1 MQAVTSLGLPLLTSS
16 LLTKIGIIYTQLLR
30 VEKIFPIINPD
41 QSAQPNGAWDMN
53 EKLSEK
59 LGAKFPAITSGFST
73 VKFAHL
79 DDAFFEVF

>member
-1 MQAVTSLGLPLLTSS
+1 MTSLGVPPLTSS
-16 LLTKIGIIYTQLLR
+16 LLTKIRIIYTQLLQ
-30 VEKIFPIINPD
+30 VENIFPIIYPD
-41 QSAQPNGAWDMN
+41 QSAQPNGTWDMN

-73 VKFAHL
+73 VKFVHL